1 MILPYV
7 WIYTY
12 TICTFGTF
20 EKKKAETL
28 VKVYAPAALGGVL
41 LHCSPWP
48 TSLEMFSRIEPEFAI
63 GLTAKV
69 YII

>member
-1 MILPYV
+1 MILQYV

-12 TICTFGTF
+12 TICTFCTF
-20 EKKKAETL
+20 EIKAETL
-28 VKVYAPAALGGVL
+28 VKAYAPAALGGVL

-48 TSLEMFSRIEPEFAI
+48 TSLEIFSSIEPEFAI